1 MSTTYS
7 QIKFKKVRDIGN
19 NQGKNS
25 QVFVA
30 QDLQINTELFIKKVK
45 KKELEAQ
52 GLNMEDYFLE
62 ARMLYEGKHPN
73 IAEIQYASEDIENI
87 YLAMPIYENGSL
99 SSKIDD
105 EYLTVREIIKY
116 SLEILSGISYIHSK
130 QMVHLDIKP
139 TNILIDNT
147 GRARVT
153 DFGLSRFLNEY
164 GFAQQD
170 ISYVY
175 HKDPESYESIDRSIQ
190 SDIYQFGLLLYRMC
204 NGNSIL
210 EDQIQEFNITTHEML
225 RESILTGIFPDRS
238 YYLPHIPNKLQ
249 QIIKK
254 CINVDLD
261 KRYTNTIEIMNDI
274 SGITECID
282 WKYNPKSDRIYEK
295 VNEDKKITIEIKEH
309 NNKYLITCIKEG
321 LDGNNSRRIKKH
333 CRSNIDQI
341 NLVSEIIEGIIKD
354 IG

>member
-1 MSTTYS
+1 MSTTHS
-7 QIKFKKVRDIGN
+7 QIKFERIRDIGN

-30 QDLQINTELFIKKVK
+30 KDLQMDTELFIKKVK
-45 KKELEAQ
+45 KEKLKKQ

-73 IAEIQYASEDIENI
+73 IAEIQYASEDVENI
-87 YLAMPIYENGSL
+87 YLAMPVYENGSL

-139 TNILIDNT
+139 TNILIDDT

-164 GFAQQD
+164 GFAQQNNNY
-170 ISYVY
+170 IY
-175 HKDPESYESIDRSIQ
+175 HIDPEFYESSNRSIQ

-204 NGNSIL
+204 NGNNIL
-210 EDQIQEFNITTHEML
+210 KEQIEKLNITTQEEL
-225 RESILTGIFPDRS
+225 KELILSGVFPDRN
-238 YYLPHIPNKLQ
+238 YYLPHIPSKLQ

-254 CINVDLD
+254 CISVDLE
-261 KRYTNTIEIMNDI
+261 KRYTNTIDIMNDI
-274 SGITECID
+274 SAITDCLD
-282 WKYNPKSDRIYEK
+282 WRYNQHNNIVYEK
-295 VNEDKKITIEIKEH
+295 IMEDKKITIEIEEK
-309 NNKYLITCIKEG
+309 NNKYLIRCIKMG
-321 LDGNNSRRIKKH
+321 LDGDNARRITKH
-333 CRSNIDQI
+333 CHSNIDNI
-341 NLVSEIIEGIIKD
+341 NVAFKTIEDIIKD

>member
-7 QIKFKKVRDIGN
+7 QIKFKKIRGIGN

-30 QDLQINTELFIKKVK
+30 RDLQMDTELFIKKVK
-45 KKELEAQ
+45 KEDLKNQ
-52 GLNMEDYFLE
+52 GLKMDDYFLE

-73 IAEIQYASEDIENI
+73 IAEIQYASEDMENI

-99 SSKIDD
+99 SSKMDD
-105 EYLTVREIIKY
+105 NYLTVREIIKY

-139 TNILIDNT
+139 TNILIDDT

-170 ISYVY
+170 ISYIY
-175 HKDPESYESIDRSIQ
+175 HTDPEIYKSTNRSIL

-210 EDQIQEFNITTHEML
+210 KEQIELFNITTKDSLKEY
-225 RESILTGIFPDRS
+225 ILSGNFPDRKS
-238 YYLPHIPNKLQ
+238 YLPHVPTQLQ
-249 QIIKK
+249 KIIKK
-254 CINVDLD
+254 CINVDLE
-261 KRYTNTIEIMNDI
+261 KRYTNTIDIMNDI
-274 SGITECID
+274 SSITECLD
-282 WKYNPKSDRIYEK
+282 WRYSPSSKRIYEK
-295 VNEDKKITIEIKEH
+295 VMENKKIAIEIEEH
-309 NNKYLITCIKEG
+309 NNKYSIICSNEG
-321 LDGNNSRRIKKH
+321 LDGNNSRKTNKYCYTNLSEYNVVLEKIK
-333 CRSNIDQI
+333 
-341 NLVSEIIEGIIKD
+341 GIIKD
-354 IG
+354 IS

>member
-7 QIKFKKVRDIGN
+7 QIKFKKIRDIGN

-30 QDLQINTELFIKKVK
+30 QDLQMDAELFIKKVK
-45 KKELEAQ
+45 KKELKEQ

-73 IAEIQYASEDIENI
+73 IAEIQYASEDEENI

-99 SSKIDD
+99 STKMDD

-153 DFGLSRFLNEY
+153 DFGISRYLNEY
-164 GFAQQD
+164 GFAQQG
-170 ISYVY
+170 INYVY
-175 HKDPESYESIDRSIQ
+175 HIDPELCESIDRSIQ

-210 EDQIQEFNITTHEML
+210 EDQIQEFNITTQEML
-225 RESILTGIFPDRS
+225 TELIVKGVFPKRD
-238 YYLPHIPNKLQ
+238 YYLPHIPTKLQ
-249 QIIKK
+249 LIIKK
-254 CINVDLD
+254 CINVDLQ
-261 KRYTNTIEIMNDI
+261 KRYTNTIDIMNDI
-274 SGITECID
+274 SSITECLD
-282 WKYNPKSDRIYEK
+282 WRYNSHSNIVYRK
-295 VNEDKKITIEIKEH
+295 VMEDKIITIEIEEH
-309 NNKYLITCIKEG
+309 NNKYLIKCIKAG
-321 LDGNNSRRIKKH
+321 LDGNNARRIKKY
-333 CRSNIDQI
+333 CYSDI
-341 NLVSEIIEGIIKD
+341 NEINVALAKIKDIIKD